1 MRRMLRLSILV
12 DLTEPL
18 IHIWNKKYSYLPW
31 LNITLSGLFI
41 SLFLFSVLFFS
52 LFRLC
57 FTVILISN
65 RKIMIQIEGQKT
77 DRDSHP
83 VWKLSRLFLAL
94 LWARQFKISQTRTK
108 LVLTCYKT
116 GSDSDKHT
124 ENCSACSVTVSQTRQ
139 THRLELFKKKLVQS
153 PRHKWQ
159 RDRFRSREDL
169 PDFRFW
175 TGICEEKEF
184 IGLLI

>member
-1 MRRMLRLSILV
+1 MPALAKYYSIWFIHFVIFVLSSIFF
-12 DLTEPL
+12 
-18 IHIWNKKYSYLPW
+18 
-31 LNITLSGLFI
+31 FI
-41 SLFLFSVLFFS
+41 SS
-52 LFRLC
+52 LFHCYLC
-57 FTVILISN
+57 LQSKDHDTD
-65 RKIMIQIEGQKT
+65 RETKT

-83 VWKLSRLFLAL
+83 VWKLRRLFLAL

-124 ENCSACSVTVSQTRQ
+124 ENCSACSLTVSQTRQ
-139 THRLELFKKKLVQS
+139 THRLELLKKKPVQS